1 MLTPEQVAAIRDRAN
16 DLTKPITDYLLQD
29 IARRISE
36 AGQLTGSASYQIY
49 RAQQLG
55 MSRKEIE
62 KELKRLL
69 KVSEGE
75 LKTLLTQSAEVGY
88 RFDLSQFGEE
98 AVPFEENSVIQQIVE
113 ASVQLATDDFK
124 NITQTL
130 GMVDPYGNALPLQ
143 ETYQKC
149 MDFAFE
155 QVATGATDYNTAVR
169 NAVKNLTKYG
179 IRSIDYESG
188 VHRSL
193 EAAARGCVMGG
204 LGLMQEKISQQNHDD
219 MGADGWEI
227 SAHAASAPDH
237 EPIQGKQYT
246 DKEYTALNN
255 SLIRRI
261 GTLNCGHAAYPIIMG
276 VSDPQYT
283 EEELE
288 QFRLRN
294 EEGVTFEGKHYT
306 MYEAT
311 QTQRRLERAM
321 RTQKRK
327 ILVDEAVKDDER
339 LLYDQIRL
347 RRINEEYVRFSRAA
361 DLPLQ
366 SERAQKF
373 GFSRKNSARAVA
385 RGDAQIKMIESF
397 KTDMA
402 KYGYTVKGFDY
413 YVGDSKTLKE
423 ISGAFERMAEIY
435 PNVADGITIQLHKGD
450 PSDFGWYDNKTIYLN
465 SAKFKNWKAFEK
477 EYMELVDSGYFPAGT
492 TPNACCYHEFGHA
505 VVESF
510 GIRSYKKDIDRVLQ
524 KFGYGYMN
532 ANQRKSALSKELSL
546 YSTKTTVPSF
556 QEVVA
561 ESFSEWYNSGA
572 PRRFCEE
579 FLKEVGFIDI

>member
-55 MSRKEIE
+55 MNRKEIE

-98 AVPFEENSVIQQIVE
+98 AVPFEENEVIQQIVE

-155 QVATGATDYNTAVR
+155 QVATGATDYSTAIR

-288 QFRLRN
+288 QFRLQN

-327 ILVDEAVKDDER
+327 ILVDEAIKDDER

-366 SERAQKF
+366 SERARVLNFDKKKA
-373 GFSRKNSARAVA
+373 GATRKAANQYYKEWSKSVGVNS
-385 RGDAQIKMIESF
+385 SL
-397 KTDMA
+397 
-402 KYGYTVKGFDY
+402 
-413 YVGDSKTLKE
+413 KTLDKYYDLKYNNSPAYE
-423 ISGAFERMAEIY
+423 LLKVYVRDVESGWISPNASFE
-435 PNVADGITIQLHKGD
+435 N
-450 PSDFGWYDNKTIYLN
+450 YLN
-465 SAKFKNWKAFEK
+465 LHEQIEK
-477 EYMELVDSGYFPAGT
+477 RLIG
-492 TPNACCYHEFGHA
+492 
-505 VVESF
+505 
-510 GIRSYKKDIDRVLQ
+510 
-524 KFGYGYMN
+524 
-532 ANQRKSALSKELSL
+532 
-546 YSTKTTVPSF
+546 KTTANGIEITGQSEHFLQRILGTMSDPQKKYPRSGVSVDDVEDALFEPIKEGKVLVRSDGKRSVKLVGRRC
-556 QEVVA
+556 EVA
-561 ESFSEWYNSGA
+561 INPDTGTLIQTN
-572 PRRFCEE
+572 PKKEE
-579 FLKEVGFIDI
+579 

>member
-1 MLTPEQVAAIRDRAN
+1 
-16 DLTKPITDYLLQD
+16 
-29 IARRISE
+29 
-36 AGQLTGSASYQIY
+36 
-49 RAQQLG
+49 
-55 MSRKEIE
+55 
-62 KELKRLL
+62 
-69 KVSEGE
+69 
-75 LKTLLTQSAEVGY
+75 
-88 RFDLSQFGEE
+88 
-98 AVPFEENSVIQQIVE
+98 
-113 ASVQLATDDFK
+113 
-124 NITQTL
+124 
-130 GMVDPYGNALPLQ
+130 
-143 ETYQKC
+143 
-149 MDFAFE
+149 MDFAYS
-155 QVATGATDYNTAVR
+155 QVATGATDYNTAIR
-169 NAVKNLTKYG
+169 NAVKNLSKYG

-255 SLIRRI
+255 SLVRRI

-288 QFRLRN
+288 QFCLRN
-294 EEGVTFEGKHYT
+294 EEGITFEGKHYT

-366 SERAQKF
+366 SERARVLNFDKKKA
-373 GFSRKNSARAVA
+373 GATRKAANQYYKKWSKSVGVNS
-385 RGDAQIKMIESF
+385 SL
-397 KTDMA
+397 
-402 KYGYTVKGFDY
+402 
-413 YVGDSKTLKE
+413 KTLDKYYDLKYNNSPAYDLLKVYIRDVE
-423 ISGAFERMAEIY
+423 SGWIS
-435 PNVADGITIQLHKGD
+435 
-450 PSDFGWYDNKTIYLN
+450 
-465 SAKFKNWKAFEK
+465 
-477 EYMELVDSGYFPAGT
+477 
-492 TPNACCYHEFGHA
+492 PNASFENYLKLHEQIEKRLIGKTTANGIEITGQSEHFLQRILGTMSDPQKKYPRSG
-505 VVESF
+505 VSVDDVEDALF
-510 GIRSYKKDIDRVLQ
+510 EPIKEGEVLIRSDGKRSVKLVGRRCEVAINPDTGTLIQTNPKK
-524 KFGYGYMN
+524 
-532 ANQRKSALSKELSL
+532 
-546 YSTKTTVPSF
+546 
-556 QEVVA
+556 
-561 ESFSEWYNSGA
+561 
-572 PRRFCEE
+572 EE
-579 FLKEVGFIDI
+579 

>member
-1 MLTPEQVAAIRDRAN
+1 M
-16 DLTKPITDYLLQD
+16 
-29 IARRISE
+29 
-36 AGQLTGSASYQIY
+36 TGSASYQIY

-55 MSRKEIE
+55 MSRREIE

-75 LKTLLTQSAEVGY
+75 LKTLLTRSAEVGY
-88 RFDLSQFGEE
+88 RFDISQFGEE

-113 ASVQLATDDFK
+113 TSVQLATDDFK

-130 GMVDPYGNALPLQ
+130 GMVDPFGNVLPLQ
-143 ETYQKC
+143 EAYQKC
-149 MDFAFE
+149 MDLAYS
-155 QVATGATDYNTAVR
+155 QVATGATDYNTAIR
-169 NAVKNLTKYG
+169 NAVKNLSKYG

-193 EAAARGCVMGG
+193 EAATRGSVMGG

-237 EPIQGKQYT
+237 EPIQGKQYS
-246 DKEYTALNN
+246 DKEYTAINN

-276 VSDPQYT
+276 VSEPQYT

-288 QFRLRN
+288 EFRRKN

-327 ILVDEAVKDDER
+327 ILVDEAIKDDER

-347 RRINEEYVRFSRAA
+347 RCINEEYVRFSRAA

-366 SERAQKF
+366 SERARVINYN
-373 GFSRKNSARAVA
+373 RKPLHTMDQTNYMAANSVDWSKTAPIIHTTQEYDEIKKYIAEKGLNVYNIQQFD
-385 RGDAQIKMIESF
+385 GNIDLLKEQIDIIADMKKGYGIDKRLTVSF
-397 KTDMA
+397 KPMSDSDFAQFTKNGINFNTKALRNREHTNKILNADNYLAATDIKGIAVHEMGHHISN
-402 KYGYTVKGFDY
+402 KYGEKGLELAQKAY
-413 YVGDSKTLKE
+413 YNIYKQTRNYKE
-423 ISGAFERMAEIY
+423 MI
-435 PNVADGITIQLHKGD
+435 P
-450 PSDFGWYDNKTIYLN
+450 
-465 SAKFKNWKAFEK
+465 
-477 EYMELVDSGYFPAGT
+477 
-492 TPNACCYHEFGHA
+492 
-505 VVESF
+505 
-510 GIRSYKKDIDRVLQ
+510 
-524 KFGYGYMN
+524 
-532 ANQRKSALSKELSL
+532 
-546 YSTKTTVPSF
+546 
-556 QEVVA
+556 
-561 ESFSEWYNSGA
+561 
-572 PRRFCEE
+572 
-579 FLKEVGFIDI
+579 FLKEEVSVYSTNISIEHEEAPFNVKHYKEVVPEMLSKNATNPDLFSQEFVRLLKEVLS

>member
-98 AVPFEENSVIQQIVE
+98 AVPFEENEVIQQIVE

-130 GMVDPYGNALPLQ
+130 GMVDPFGNVLPLQ

-155 QVATGATDYNTAVR
+155 QVATGATDYSTAIR

-288 QFRLRN
+288 QFRLQN

-327 ILVDEAVKDDER
+327 ILVDEAIKDDER

-347 RRINEEYVRFSRAA
+347 RRINEEYVRFSRATG
-361 DLPLQ
+361 LPTQ
-366 SERAQKF
+366 TERAQSG
-373 GFSRKNSARAVA
+373 GFSKKNGLRAYYETEKEFKKVIEKAKKGDIIKPGELSDDMVGIIAGKEREKLLPLVHKLPDRAVRKWYIVQNGKIPQRIDKSLPLEDQA
-385 RGDAQIKMIESF
+385 RMAHKMRNDNRTFARDLMSDQKKRKVLDEKEPNISFEDFVSLKMEEKGMTKDEVYRYILGSAQRTRKS
-397 KTDMA
+397 
-402 KYGYTVKGFDY
+402 VN
-413 YVGDSKTLKE
+413 KTL
-423 ISGAFERMAEIY
+423 GL
-435 PNVADGITIQLHKGD
+435 G
-450 PSDFGWYDNKTIYLN
+450 
-465 SAKFKNWKAFEK
+465 
-477 EYMELVDSGYFPAGT
+477 
-492 TPNACCYHEFGHA
+492 
-505 VVESF
+505 
-510 GIRSYKKDIDRVLQ
+510 
-524 KFGYGYMN
+524 
-532 ANQRKSALSKELSL
+532 
-546 YSTKTTVPSF
+546 
-556 QEVVA
+556 
-561 ESFSEWYNSGA
+561 
-572 PRRFCEE
+572 
-579 FLKEVGFIDI
+579 

>member
-1 MLTPEQVAAIRDRAN
+1 MLTLEQVAAIRDQAN

-29 IARRISE
+29 IARRISD

-88 RFDLSQFGEE
+88 RFDISQFGEE

-155 QVATGATDYNTAVR
+155 QVATGATDYNTAIR
-169 NAVKNLTKYG
+169 NAVKNLSKYG

-237 EPIQGKQYT
+237 EPIQGKHYT
-246 DKEYTALNN
+246 DEEYTALNN

-261 GTLNCGHAAYPIIMG
+261 GTLNCGHAAYPIIVG

-288 QFRLRN
+288 QFRLQN
-294 EEGVTFEGKHYT
+294 EEGITFEGKHYT
-306 MYEAT
+306 MYDAT

-327 ILVDEAVKDDER
+327 ILVDEAIKDDEQ

-347 RRINEEYVRFSRAA
+347 RRINEGYVRFSRAA

-366 SERAQKF
+366 SERARVIKYGRGHKYSRTNMNDLRLKALDYSRQRRLSNHPELALPNAENAVISDEKF
-373 GFSRKNSARAVA
+373 TKYLFNPENKKGYAKGVAFSKRLGYNENNWNEFKNEIQERIMLFPATPK
-385 RGDAQIKMIESF
+385 GDNGYGMAYEQKMILYG
-397 KTDMA
+397 KT
-402 KYGYTVKGFDY
+402 KKPT
-413 YVGDSKTLKE
+413 
-423 ISGAFERMAEIY
+423 
-435 PNVADGITIQLHKGD
+435 NV
-450 PSDFGWYDNKTIYLN
+450 
-465 SAKFKNWKAFEK
+465 
-477 EYMELVDSGYFPAGT
+477 
-492 TPNACCYHEFGHA
+492 
-505 VVESF
+505 
-510 GIRSYKKDIDRVLQ
+510 
-524 KFGYGYMN
+524 
-532 ANQRKSALSKELSL
+532 
-546 YSTKTTVPSF
+546 
-556 QEVVA
+556 VVA
-561 ESFSEWYNSGA
+561 WIIENGN
-572 PRRFCEE
+572 PR
-579 FLKEVGFIDI
+579 LISAYIKEVEKSGH

>member
-130 GMVDPYGNALPLQ
+130 GMVDPYGNTLPLQ

-149 MDFAFE
+149 MDFAYS
-155 QVATGATDYNTAVR
+155 QVATGATDYNTAIR
-169 NAVKNLTKYG
+169 NAVKNLSKYG

-255 SLIRRI
+255 SLVRRI

-288 QFRLRN
+288 QFCLRN
-294 EEGVTFEGKHYT
+294 EEGITFEGKHYT

-366 SERAQKF
+366 SERARVLNFDKKKA
-373 GFSRKNSARAVA
+373 GATRKAANQYYKKWSKSVGVNS
-385 RGDAQIKMIESF
+385 SL
-397 KTDMA
+397 
-402 KYGYTVKGFDY
+402 
-413 YVGDSKTLKE
+413 KTLDKYYDLKYNNSPAYDLLKVYIRDVE
-423 ISGAFERMAEIY
+423 SGWIS
-435 PNVADGITIQLHKGD
+435 
-450 PSDFGWYDNKTIYLN
+450 
-465 SAKFKNWKAFEK
+465 
-477 EYMELVDSGYFPAGT
+477 
-492 TPNACCYHEFGHA
+492 PNASFENYLKLHEQIEKRLIGKTTANGIEITGQSEHFLQRILGTMSDPQKKYPRSG
-505 VVESF
+505 VSVDDVEDALF
-510 GIRSYKKDIDRVLQ
+510 EPIKEGEVLIRSDGKRSVKLVGRRCEVAINPDTGTLIQTNPKK
-524 KFGYGYMN
+524 
-532 ANQRKSALSKELSL
+532 
-546 YSTKTTVPSF
+546 
-556 QEVVA
+556 
-561 ESFSEWYNSGA
+561 
-572 PRRFCEE
+572 EE
-579 FLKEVGFIDI
+579 

>member
-1 MLTPEQVAAIRDRAN
+1 MLTPEQVTAIRDQAN

-69 KVSEGE
+69 RVSEGE

-98 AVPFEENSVIQQIVE
+98 AVPFEENAVIQQIVE
-113 ASVQLATDDFK
+113 ASVQLATDDFR

-130 GMVDPYGNALPLQ
+130 GMVDPFGNVLPLQ
-143 ETYQKC
+143 DTYQKC
-149 MDFAFE
+149 MDFAYS
-155 QVATGATDYNTAVR
+155 QVATGATDYNTAIR

-179 IRSIDYESG
+179 VQSIDYESG

-288 QFRLRN
+288 EFRRKN

-327 ILVDEAVKDDER
+327 ILADEAIKDDER

-366 SERAQKF
+366 RERARVLDF
-373 GFSRKNSARAVA
+373 GNKKAGATRKAANQYYKEWSKSVGVNS
-385 RGDAQIKMIESF
+385 SL
-397 KTDMA
+397 
-402 KYGYTVKGFDY
+402 
-413 YVGDSKTLKE
+413 KTLDKYYDLKYNNSPAYE
-423 ISGAFERMAEIY
+423 LLKVYVRDVESGWISPNASFE
-435 PNVADGITIQLHKGD
+435 N
-450 PSDFGWYDNKTIYLN
+450 YLN
-465 SAKFKNWKAFEK
+465 LHEQIEKRLIGKTTANGIEITGQSEHFLQRILGTMSDPQKKYPRSGVSIDDVEDALFEPIK
-477 EYMELVDSGYFPAGT
+477 EGKVL
-492 TPNACCYHEFGHA
+492 
-505 VVESF
+505 
-510 GIRSYKKDIDRVLQ
+510 IRSDGKRSVKLVGRRCEVAINPDTGMLIQTNPKK
-524 KFGYGYMN
+524 
-532 ANQRKSALSKELSL
+532 
-546 YSTKTTVPSF
+546 
-556 QEVVA
+556 
-561 ESFSEWYNSGA
+561 
-572 PRRFCEE
+572 EE
-579 FLKEVGFIDI
+579 

>member
-1 MLTPEQVAAIRDRAN
+1 MLTPEQVAAIRDQAN
-16 DLTKPITDYLLQD
+16 ELTKPITDYLLQD

-36 AGQLTGSASYQIY
+36 AGQLTSSASYQIY

-55 MSRKEIE
+55 LSRKEIE

-69 KVSEGE
+69 KVGEGE

-88 RFDLSQFGEE
+88 RFDLSNFGED
-98 AVPFEENSVIQQIVE
+98 AVPFEENEVIQQIVG

-130 GMVDPYGNALPLQ
+130 GMVDPYGNVQPLHDA
-143 ETYQKC
+143 YQKC
-149 MDFAFE
+149 MDFAYS
-155 QVATGATDYNTAVR
+155 QVATEATDYNTAIR
-169 NAVKNLTKYG
+169 NAVKNLSKYG
-179 IRSIDYESG
+179 VRSIDYESG

-193 EAAARGCVMGG
+193 EAATRGCVMGG
-204 LGLMQEKISQQNHDD
+204 LGLMQEQISQQNHDD

-237 EPIQGKQYT
+237 EPIQGKQYS

-276 VSDPQYT
+276 VSDPQYS

-288 QFRLRN
+288 EFRQQN
-294 EEGVTFEGKHYT
+294 EEGITFEGKHYT

-321 RTQKRK
+321 RSQKRK
-327 ILVDEAVKDDER
+327 ILVDEAIKDDER

-366 SERAQKF
+366 RERAQVA
-373 GFSRKNSARAVA
+373 GFTRKHSDNAKKAVSIYNSLAKTRDQARFKESIYIVPPPK
-385 RGDAQIKMIESF
+385 GDAITHDSLYKNLNKSIVGRETIEYIQSGKSNIEISYSPEVPQNLYGECVGKSIYIYAKNTRTIKQTA
-397 KTDMA
+397 KTLVHEITHA
-402 KYGYTVKGFDY
+402 KYRIGGSQHAEVVCFAREILHEKG
-413 YVGDSKTLKE
+413 SL
-423 ISGAFERMAEIY
+423 
-435 PNVADGITIQLHKGD
+435 TIQD
-450 PSDFGWYDNKTIYLN
+450 
-465 SAKFKNWKAFEK
+465 
-477 EYMELVDSGYFPAGT
+477 
-492 TPNACCYHEFGHA
+492 
-505 VVESF
+505 
-510 GIRSYKKDIDRVLQ
+510 IRSIIKNV
-524 KFGYGYMN
+524 
-532 ANQRKSALSKELSL
+532 KELYPEYPWRKGGIIGGKNKSKR
-546 YSTKTTVPSF
+546 Y
-556 QEVVA
+556 
-561 ESFSEWYNSGA
+561 Y
-572 PRRFCEE
+572 
-579 FLKEVGFIDI
+579 

>member
-1 MLTPEQVAAIRDRAN
+1 M
-16 DLTKPITDYLLQD
+16 
-29 IARRISE
+29 
-36 AGQLTGSASYQIY
+36 TGSASYQIY

-55 MSRKEIE
+55 MSRREIE

-75 LKTLLTQSAEVGY
+75 LKTLLTRSAEVGY
-88 RFDLSQFGEE
+88 RFDISQFGEE

-113 ASVQLATDDFK
+113 TSVQLATDDFK

-130 GMVDPYGNALPLQ
+130 GMVDPFGNVLPLQ
-143 ETYQKC
+143 EAYQKC
-149 MDFAFE
+149 MDLAYS
-155 QVATGATDYNTAVR
+155 QVATGATDYNTAIR
-169 NAVKNLTKYG
+169 NAVKNLSKYG

-193 EAAARGCVMGG
+193 EAATRGSVMGG

-237 EPIQGKQYT
+237 EPIQGKQYS

-255 SLIRRI
+255 SLVRRI

-276 VSDPQYT
+276 VSEPQYT

-288 QFRLRN
+288 EFRRKN

-327 ILVDEAVKDDER
+327 ILVDEAIKDDER

-347 RRINEEYVRFSRAA
+347 RCINEEYVRFSRAA

-366 SERAQKF
+366 SERMWASGFGKSQSTSSIMKYKRIAFEANSMYNIGDTEKNIKAWLRDRPLRLQIAKGEKYPLEIHIKRQNKHIYATDEYIEYSKTFSKKGKYGPSRITISVEEAQKLVDQYR
-373 GFSRKNSARAVA
+373 GTGILVRNK
-385 RGDAQIKMIESF
+385 RGDWTQVEVITMHPDNVGIAVNDITGVEAETSVF
-397 KTDMA
+397 KIHYSKDGTHVVPDYPSKKEA
-402 KYGYTVKGFDY
+402 KG
-413 YVGDSKTLKE
+413 
-423 ISGAFERMAEIY
+423 
-435 PNVADGITIQLHKGD
+435 
-450 PSDFGWYDNKTIYLN
+450 
-465 SAKFKNWKAFEK
+465 
-477 EYMELVDSGYFPAGT
+477 
-492 TPNACCYHEFGHA
+492 
-505 VVESF
+505 
-510 GIRSYKKDIDRVLQ
+510 
-524 KFGYGYMN
+524 
-532 ANQRKSALSKELSL
+532 RK
-546 YSTKTTVPSF
+546 
-556 QEVVA
+556 
-561 ESFSEWYNSGA
+561 
-572 PRRFCEE
+572 
-579 FLKEVGFIDI
+579 